1 MTATVHP
8 ISERIEGPQFHAAR
22 LHALF
27 VSAVCVDD
35 TSLVMDDVE
44 KDDIRS
50 CLINMA
56 REESCRLRISLLQGS
71 PARSPVRYT
80 ASTGQLAPVSV
91 PGLFFVPMVSTADS
105 SLA

>member
-1 MTATVHP
+1 MTATIHP
-8 ISERIEGPQFHAAR
+8 ISERIEEPQFHAAR
-22 LHALF
+22 LHALI

-35 TSLVMDDVE
+35 TSLALEDIE

-71 PARSPVRYT
+71 PA
-80 ASTGQLAPVSV
+80 
-91 PGLFFVPMVSTADS
+91 
-105 SLA
+105 